1 MRMSQ
6 LFGRTLHQAP
16 SGADAA
22 SHRLLERAGFIR
34 QIAAGIFAYMPLARR
49 SLDKIEQIVREEID
63 AIGGQEITMPIVHPA
78 RIWQQTGR
86 WYEIG
91 EAMGRFQDRG
101 GRDMVL
107 GMTHEEIVAELARRE
122 IRSYQDLPR
131 LVYQI
136 QTKWRDEER
145 PRAGLI
151 RVREFDMKDSYSLDV
166 DEAGLDVQY
175 RAHYQAYFNIFHRCG
190 LDVLAVASD
199 TGMMGGALAHE
210 FMALTEIGEDT
221 IICCEA
227 CGYAANRQIAEFEK
241 PTAAEEAPQPLEKVA
256 TPDITTIADLTAF
269 LDIPAA
275 KTAKAVFMVA
285 TQMEGTEEKEQ
296 FVFAVVRG
304 DMDLNETKL
313 TNAVQ
318 AKALRPATEEEIRAV
333 GAEPGYGSPLG
344 VHDAMIVVDDAIP
357 ASPNLVA
364 GANEPG
370 YHLRYVNYGRDYEAD
385 IVEDIAVAEA
395 GYACPQCGE
404 SLQADRAIEVGNIF
418 KLGTRY
424 SEALGCTF
432 DDVAGEEK
440 PIIMGSY
447 GIGIGRV
454 LASIAE
460 IYHDDDG
467 LIWPISV
474 APYQVHLTVLFR
486 SPEDETLAVAEQLY
500 EDLQQA
506 GIGVLYDDRDLSAG
520 VKFTDADLIGAPL
533 RITVGSRSLKKGGVE
548 LKRRDST
555 ERRLIPLTE
564 AVLETQG
571 AVAALEAEIAARCVE
586 MPFKA

>member
-1 MRMSQ
+1 
-6 LFGRTLHQAP
+6 
-16 SGADAA
+16 
-22 SHRLLERAGFIR
+22 
-34 QIAAGIFAYMPLARR
+34 
-49 SLDKIEQIVREEID
+49 
-63 AIGGQEITMPIVHPA
+63 
-78 RIWQQTGR
+78 
-86 WYEIG
+86 
-91 EAMGRFQDRG
+91 
-101 GRDMVL
+101 
-107 GMTHEEIVAELARRE
+107 
-122 IRSYQDLPR
+122 
-131 LVYQI
+131 
-136 QTKWRDEER
+136 
-145 PRAGLI
+145 
-151 RVREFDMKDSYSLDV
+151 
-166 DEAGLDVQY
+166 
-175 RAHYQAYFNIFHRCG
+175 
-190 LDVLAVASD
+190 
-199 TGMMGGALAHE
+199 
-210 FMALTEIGEDT
+210 
-221 IICCEA
+221 
-227 CGYAANRQIAEFEK
+227 
-241 PTAAEEAPQPLEKVA
+241 
-256 TPDITTIADLTAF
+256 
-269 LDIPAA
+269 
-275 KTAKAVFMVA
+275 
-285 TQMEGTEEKEQ
+285 
-296 FVFAVVRG
+296 
-304 DMDLNETKL
+304 
-313 TNAVQ
+313 
-318 AKALRPATEEEIRAV
+318 V

-344 VHDAMIVVDDAIP
+344 VHDATIVVDDAIP

-548 LKRRDST
+548 LKRRDSM

>member
-1 MRMSQ
+1 MSQ

-16 SGADAA
+16 SGADAV

-49 SLDKIEQIVREEID
+49 SLDKIEEIVREEID

-78 RIWQQTGR
+78 SIWQQTGR

-221 IICCEA
+221 IICCAA

-241 PTAAEEAPQPLEKVA
+241 PTVAEEAPQALEKVA
-256 TPDITTIADLTAF
+256 TPDITTIDDLTAF

-344 VHDAMIVVDDAIP
+344 IHDAIIVVDDAIP
-357 ASPNLVA
+357 AAPNLVA
-364 GANEPG
+364 GANEQG
-370 YHLRYVNYGRDYEAD
+370 YHLRHVNYGRDYVAD

-395 GYACPQCGE
+395 GYACPQCGA

-432 DDVAGEEK
+432 DDIAGEEK

-486 SPEDETLAVAEQLY
+486 SPEDETFAVAEQLY

-506 GIGVLYDDRDLSAG
+506 GIDVLYDDRDLSAG

-548 LKRRDST
+548 LKRRDSA
-555 ERRLIPLTE
+555 ERHLVPLTE
-564 AVLETQG
+564 AVMETQD
-571 AVAALEAEIAARCVE
+571 AIAALEAEIAARCVE